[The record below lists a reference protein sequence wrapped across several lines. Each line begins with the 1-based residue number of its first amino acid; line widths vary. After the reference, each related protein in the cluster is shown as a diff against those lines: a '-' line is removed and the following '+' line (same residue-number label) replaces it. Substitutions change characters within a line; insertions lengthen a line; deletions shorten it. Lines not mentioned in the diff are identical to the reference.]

1 MRFDQLSTNGGERGL
16 IGCAGMLDRRDVL
29 AGGAA
34 LALGG
39 PALAAPALAA
49 GDAPTLGPDALVA
62 WTALDLASGR
72 RLGHAPD
79 RRMPMCSSF
88 KWLLAAF
95 VLGRVDRGLQRLDR
109 RIGFGPSD
117 LLQASP
123 ATTAALAGRP
133 RADMTV
139 AELAEAITAVSDN
152 TAADLL
158 LHSVGGPG
166 ALTAWLRAHGDAVT
180 RCDRFE
186 PTNNLVPLGDPRD
199 TTTPTAAITD
209 LHRFLYGDIL
219 SPGSRE
225 RLMGWMLGCRVG
237 EARLKAGLPIGWRIA
252 HRTGTRDH
260 DPTDGPDGPRGAV
273 VDLGVLIPP
282 AGAPILIATYA
293 AGFTCPLG
301 EVEAWMAG
309 VARRVVNTLR
319 PQPLP
324 LSP

>member
-1 MRFDQLSTNGGERGL
+1 MR
-16 IGCAGMLDRRDVL
+16 RREVL

-34 LALGG
+34 LAF
-39 PALAAPALAA
+39 AAPALAT
-49 GDAPTLGPDALVA
+49 GDAVALGPDALVA
-62 WTALDLASGR
+62 WAALDMENGR

-95 VLGRVDRGLQRLDR
+95 VLGRVDRGLERLDR

-123 ATTAALAGRP
+123 TTTAALAGRP
-133 RADMTV
+133 HAAMTV
-139 AELAEAITAVSDN
+139 EALAEAITAVSDN
-152 TAADLL
+152 AAANLL

-186 PTNNLVPLGDPRD
+186 PTNNFVPLGDPRD
-199 TTTPTAAITD
+199 TTTPMAAIAD
-209 LHRFLYGDIL
+209 LQRFLYGDAL
-219 SPGSRE
+219 SPTSRE
-225 RLMGWMLGCRVG
+225 RLMSWMLGCRVG
-237 EARLKAGLPIGWRIA
+237 EARLKAGLPTGWRIA

-260 DPTDGPDGPRGAV
+260 EATDGPHGPRGAV
-273 VDLGVLIPP
+273 VDLGALIPP

-309 VARRVVNTLR
+309 VARQVVNTLR
-319 PQPLP
+319 PFPRSL
-324 LSP
+324 